1 MGPHPKRITLVTRPH
16 GKQGLGSWGF
26 SAVNS
31 SIPLYLAPSPPGGA
45 YVRTLGTDLFMTS
58 TSLCAA
64 SGYATGLSLLRSCSG
79 PCSEA
84 AIYCNRTATGIV
96 QASTQRTKVVFR
108 IAENPINKRIS
119 RTH

>member
-1 MGPHPKRITLVTRPH
+1 MTRPY
-16 GKQGLGSWGF
+16 GKHGLGSWGF

-45 YVRTLGTDLFMTS
+45 YVRTLDTDLFMTS

-79 PCSEA
+79 LA
-84 AIYCNRTATGIV
+84 LRLLFTATGIV

-108 IAENPINKRIS
+108 IAENPINKRIF